1 MNAIAIALGLAQ
13 ATGMTEKLGDLI
25 AGKNGAAVADRVVD
39 VAKLVTG
46 MRDGRAALEE
56 VQADQGNR
64 ILLEEALVERETELL
79 RLANED
85 RANARDYSLALVHA
99 EHSSWLARN
108 FVFLMSGILLLFAI
122 AYSTAVTFIPLTP
135 QGERYADL
143 VINVVIVGG
152 IVGGVLRF
160 FLGGGKQQGGHQLG
174 DKRLRDF
181 GDYGK

>member
-1 MNAIAIALGLAQ
+1 
-13 ATGMTEKLGDLI
+13 MTEKLGGLI
-25 AGKNGAAVADRVVD
+25 AGKNGEAVAERVVD

-46 MRDGRAALEE
+46 MRDGPAALEE
-56 VQADQGNR
+56 VKADQGNK
-64 ILLEEALVERETELL
+64 IMLEEALVEREIEFQKI
-79 RLANED
+79 AQQD
-85 RANARDYSLALVHA
+85 RANARDYSLALVNA
-99 EHSSWLARN
+99 ENSSWLARN

-122 AYSTAVTFIPLTP
+122 GYSTAVTFIPLTP

-160 FLGGGKQQGGHQLG
+160 FLGGGKQQAGQLG
-174 DKRLRDF
+174 SKNLRDF